1 MSQTALV
8 KFRVT
13 AAEKQS
19 LVDAARVADQSVS
32 AILRRAGRAVIG
44 GRVASRAVLTDLAA
58 VRSIA
63 NALAAAAT
71 NPAVDQ
77 AQLTTFAENSAATL
91 REIAAR
97 HLAAVR

>member
-1 MSQTALV
+1 
-8 KFRVT
+8 
-13 AAEKQS
+13 
-19 LVDAARVADQSVS
+19 
-32 AILRRAGRAVIG
+32 
-44 GRVASRAVLTDLAA
+44 VLTDLAA